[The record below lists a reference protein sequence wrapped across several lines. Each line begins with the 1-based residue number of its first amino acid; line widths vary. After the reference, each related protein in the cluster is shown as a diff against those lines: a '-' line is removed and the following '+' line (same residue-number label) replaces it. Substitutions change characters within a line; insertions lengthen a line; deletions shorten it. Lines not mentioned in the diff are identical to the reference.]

1 MTDPF
6 STATGAIGVVSLSL
20 QLLGG
25 CIKGFV
31 LLSTARNLGND
42 ASTIVC
48 MLELQEIQ
56 LTEWARR
63 AGLLTGNGVLDR
75 RLNARAVE
83 ETLLQLQN
91 LLLDTEQLKKR
102 YGLRLVP
109 QATNDQQM
117 ATQLQAASLSES
129 QRVFTSISDETRRQ
143 IMTRAKVAQEQN
155 IFKRL

>member
-6 STATGAIGVVSLSL
+6 STAAGAVSVVSLSL

-31 LLSTARNLGND
+31 LLSTAHNLGND

-63 AGLLTGNGVLDR
+63 AGLLTGDGALDR
-75 RLNARAVE
+75 RLNAHAIE
-83 ETLLQLQN
+83 ETLLRLQN

-117 ATQLQAASLSES
+117 ATRPQVASLSES
-129 QRVFTSISDETRRQ
+129 QRGVTS
-143 IMTRAKVAQEQN
+143 
-155 IFKRL
+155 

>member
-1 MTDPF
+1 MTDPIGP
-6 STATGAIGVVSLSL
+6 AAGAVGVASLSL

-31 LLSTARNLGND
+31 LLSTARNLGSD

-63 AGLLTGNGVLDR
+63 AGLLTGDGVLDR
-75 RLNARAVE
+75 RLNVRAVE
-83 ETLLQLQN
+83 ETLLHLQN

-102 YGLRLVP
+102 YGLKLVP
-109 QATNDQQM
+109 Q
-117 ATQLQAASLSES
+117 
-129 QRVFTSISDETRRQ
+129 
-143 IMTRAKVAQEQN
+143 
-155 IFKRL
+155 